1 MRIAILGAGAWG
13 TALALR
19 LCTRH
24 EVRLWDRSVNNVA
37 QLRATRDNV
46 RYLPGFTFPYALQV
60 TDDMAAAVD
69 GADVVLVA
77 VATAG
82 FRVTLERLA
91 KTGDANIVWACKG
104 LEPGSAKLPHQVAE
118 EVFGQRIECAV
129 LSGPTFAQEVARG
142 LPAALTLASRREGFA
157 RELAASLHIPNLR
170 IYTSDDVVGVEIGGA
185 VKNVMAIAA
194 GISDGMGFGNNAR
207 AALITR
213 GLAEMAR
220 LSLALGGRFDTVM
233 GLTGAG
239 DLILTCTGDMSRNRQ
254 VGLQL
259 AAGKSLP
266 QIIAELGHAAEGVH
280 TALELTRLIK
290 SVDVEMPVTAAVC
303 AVLHQNLSPKVAVET
318 LLKRELKSEH
328 TASPCSS

>member
-1 MRIAILGAGAWG
+1 MRLN
-13 TALALR
+13 R
-19 LCTRH
+19 
-24 EVRLWDRSVNNVA
+24 E
-37 QLRATRDNV
+37 NV
-46 RYLPGFTFPYALQV
+46 RYLPGFIFPPALQIH
-60 TDDMAAAVD
+60 DDLAASAD
-69 GADVVLVA
+69 GADTILVA

-82 FRVTLERLA
+82 LRVTLEQLA
-91 KTGDANIVWACKG
+91 KTGNAKIVWACKG
-104 LEPGSAKLPHQVAE
+104 LEPGSAKLPHEVAE
-118 EVFGQRIECAV
+118 EIFSPGTECAV

-170 IYTSDDVVGVEIGGA
+170 IYTSDDVVGVEVGGA

-266 QIIAELGHAAEGVH
+266 QIITELGHAAEGVH

-303 AVLHQNLSPKVAVET
+303 AVLHENLSPKVAVET

-328 TASPCSS
+328 AAAPCNS